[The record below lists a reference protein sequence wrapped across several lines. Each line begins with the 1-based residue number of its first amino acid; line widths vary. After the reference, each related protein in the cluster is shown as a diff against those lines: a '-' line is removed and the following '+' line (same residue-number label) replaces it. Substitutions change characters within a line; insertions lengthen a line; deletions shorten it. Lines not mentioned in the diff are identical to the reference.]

1 MDENYQ
7 ALANAVV
14 ELAAKEDMKARR
26 ALKRNPKSSTAA
38 DEGKTIERFFRSS
51 LFSLYTSLDPEYLIR
66 RLQEEVA

>member
-14 ELAAKEDMKARR
+14 ELAAKDYMKALR
-26 ALKRNPKSSTAA
+26 ALKRNPKSKAAA
-38 DEGKTIERFFRSS
+38 DEVETIERFFRSS

-66 RLQEEVA
+66 RLREEAA